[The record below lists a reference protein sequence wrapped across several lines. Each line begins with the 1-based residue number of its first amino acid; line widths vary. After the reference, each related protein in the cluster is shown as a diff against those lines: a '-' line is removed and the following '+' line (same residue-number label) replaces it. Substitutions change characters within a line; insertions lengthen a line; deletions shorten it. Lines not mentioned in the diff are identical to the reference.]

1 MHATISHTLSS
12 LSRTNQQQPLFNS
25 PLITPL
31 LFPWFYFSSIACI
44 HAAAHSYKTPHL
56 LPSSS
61 PRTQQKDPHLFLFHH
76 QMAAS
81 SFSLLPL
88 MPSPEK
94 KHSIFSFPFLWLL
107 PPYSLPLPLLF
118 FMRATADGHLLIFS
132 PSTISHGR
140 PLHISYLHL
149 LLLHQNRVPMTP
161 WWIGFCC
168 SSNLG
173 THEHR
178 RFSMVSCR
186 KSPDAHPTWHLCS
199 SCLPLD
205 LLCMPQIVPRESC
218 CCFIGTLFLWQCHH
232 HQLLLALTKRQ
243 GRPFLFFL

>member
-1 MHATISHTLSS
+1 MQQHTAIKPLISSPPHPHAHNRRTLTSFSSTIRWLPPPFLSFPSCHHQRRSTPSS
-12 LSRTNQQQPLFNS
+12 LF
-25 PLITPL
+25 
-31 LFPWFYFSSIACI
+31 
-44 HAAAHSYKTPHL
+44 HSHGC
-56 LPSSS
+56 S
-61 PRTQQKDPHLFLFHH
+61 HH
-76 QMAAS
+76 
-81 SFSLLPL
+81 
-88 MPSPEK
+88 
-94 KHSIFSFPFLWLL
+94 IPFLSFF
-107 PPYSLPLPLLF
+107 YF
-118 FMRATADGHLLIFS
+118 FMRAPADGHHLNFS
-132 PSTISHGR
+132 PSSISHGR

-161 WWIGFCC
+161 WIGFCC

-173 THEHR
+173 THGHR

-218 CCFIGTLFLWQCHH
+218 RCFIGTLFLWQCHH